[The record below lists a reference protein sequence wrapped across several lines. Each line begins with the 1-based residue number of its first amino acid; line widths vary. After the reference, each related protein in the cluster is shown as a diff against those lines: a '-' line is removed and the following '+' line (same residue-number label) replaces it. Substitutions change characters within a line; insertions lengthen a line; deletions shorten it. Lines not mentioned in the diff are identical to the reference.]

1 MCGSTGS
8 FGAGGG
14 DIYLTLLDPNGEI
27 IWSKT
32 YGGTG
37 VEQGNCV
44 RETADGGFIIAGLT
58 NSFGAGGYDGYV
70 VRTDAAGFQLW
81 DETFG
86 GSDWDVFY
94 SIVIVDDGIVVAGQ
108 SYSDG
113 SVNGDA
119 WLIKLNDIGA
129 LDWTSISGMS
139 GADCIESIIRT
150 TSGKFFAAGYSSPAD
165 AHATIF
171 GIASDG
177 SFQNSNVYTEGPGS
191 FGHGITVVS
200 DSMAVLVGE
209 AVGLNGKAAML
220 LRKVDETNGTVWTD
234 VLSQSDDCIG
244 YGIVE
249 RANGILAVAGYTKAF
264 GNGGAG
270 GGGGGICTCFLKT
283 PGGWYEFGTT
293 YGTIE
298 DNLASDLVETTDHE
312 FVLCG
317 TTQATSTGPMDI
329 FLVRTD
335 SSGFTASEVII
346 EQFDPLI
353 VGGSIS
359 TGSIRMTQNPGT
371 VDTPIHLS
379 GFDPD
384 MEAIVSAFDCTGRL
398 FGTLVGQ
405 TQGGRRIGAFRW
417 LLGRETSHNRQPL
430 FPPPHREAWFSLIS
444 FLRVLVVPWVV
455 GLYTPPQNER
465 APPHASPR

>member
-1 MCGSTGS
+1 MLLGLLCLTHSVGTCAQVTWRRSFGGYGSDVAKSVRVTSDGNYIVCGSTGS

-32 YGGTG
+32 YGGSG

-171 GIASDG
+171 E
-177 SFQNSNVYTEGPGS
+177 NS
-191 FGHGITVVS
+191 
-200 DSMAVLVGE
+200 
-209 AVGLNGKAAML
+209 
-220 LRKVDETNGTVWTD
+220 
-234 VLSQSDDCIG
+234 
-244 YGIVE
+244 
-249 RANGILAVAGYTKAF
+249 
-264 GNGGAG
+264 
-270 GGGGGICTCFLKT
+270 
-283 PGGWYEFGTT
+283 
-293 YGTIE
+293 
-298 DNLASDLVETTDHE
+298 
-312 FVLCG
+312 
-317 TTQATSTGPMDI
+317 
-329 FLVRTD
+329 
-335 SSGFTASEVII
+335 
-346 EQFDPLI
+346 
-353 VGGSIS
+353 
-359 TGSIRMTQNPGT
+359 
-371 VDTPIHLS
+371 
-379 GFDPD
+379 
-384 MEAIVSAFDCTGRL
+384 
-398 FGTLVGQ
+398 
-405 TQGGRRIGAFRW
+405 
-417 LLGRETSHNRQPL
+417 
-430 FPPPHREAWFSLIS
+430 
-444 FLRVLVVPWVV
+444 
-455 GLYTPPQNER
+455 
-465 APPHASPR
+465 